1 MTSVEIK
8 EVVSNLVTIIRAK
21 GDGTKGAGLKAVGP
35 DVFLM
40 CLDIGAKRN
49 TAVFIVIHCSTS
61 QKGAGTDSGRN
72 ITFGRKS
79 IEPEDSIFDKFN
91 K

>member
-1 MTSVEIK
+1 MRLMLKDICPVDTVTSVKIK
-8 EVVSNLVTIIRAK
+8 EVVANLVAVIRAK
-21 GDGTKGAGLKAVGP
+21 GDGTKGAGLKAVGS

-61 QKGAGTDSGRN
+61 
-72 ITFGRKS
+72 
-79 IEPEDSIFDKFN
+79 
-91 K
+91 